1 MHSTNLT
8 TTAPT
13 EIELSR
19 RSQCQDNDLSSR
31 DEEGQILTDTV
42 TYPVLSRWKTVTIIS
57 TVSGITVLN
66 SMQNGIV
73 TVGLPTIGRDLG
85 LNPSLILWYVFPSSF
100 FTLFPGKCV
109 PGVSRLWSLYFHLS
123 VSHLSAYPS
132 QPASLFQSH
141 SITSLTPGPPQS
153 TP

>member
-1 MHSTNLT
+1 MTTAIRRQTRNPNFLEKNIPPISTSQFLSQYNYRMHSAKLT
-8 TTAPT
+8 TPAPT

-19 RSQCQDNDLSSR
+19 RSQCQDDGSSSR
-31 DEEGQILTDTV
+31 DEEGQVLTETV

-85 LNPSLILWYVFPSSF
+85 LNPSLILWYVTPI
-100 FTLFPGKCV
+100 PGFLMCA
-109 PGVSRLWSLYFHLS
+109 SLYRLAQ
-123 VSHLSAYPS
+123 LY
-132 QPASLFQSH
+132 
-141 SITSLTPGPPQS
+141 
-153 TP
+153 